1 MKFWLCLI
9 VSHNKI
15 LCSKLKIFQDENVRM
30 NEGAKENIWSLRKLK
45 LKCSQCYCTLLKL
58 RQLVCVFQVSIF
70 FFLGSKGKKRKVKMS
85 RLKQLTSKTV
95 KAQKNGLYV
104 EAFLCVPGVTS
115 WYVGYA
121 LWHSSVKL
129 WFILSLKITPT
140 HTSVTSSSL
149 HDFFFLACNNWNA
162 RGYLN

>member
-85 RLKQLTSKTV
+85 RLKQLTSKTKSTEKRILRGSFSLCAWCYILV
-95 KAQKNGLYV
+95 RRVCFVAQQCQTLIYLEFKNYSN
-104 EAFLCVPGVTS
+104 T
-115 WYVGYA
+115 
-121 LWHSSVKL
+121 H
-129 WFILSLKITPT
+129 LS
-140 HTSVTSSSL
+140 
-149 HDFFFLACNNWNA
+149 NQ
-162 RGYLN
+162 